1 MKFGLREEI
10 YNKIKKITQK
20 YNYKFIIFGSRARG
34 DYKNNS
40 DIDIAIYGNITMED
54 EMKIR
59 NDFDKIDMEY
69 MVDIVIVDKIE
80 KEELLENINKE
91 GVLIE

>member
-10 YNKIKKITQK
+10 YNKIKEITQK
-20 YNYKFIIFGSRARG
+20 YDYKFVIFGSRARG

-40 DIDIAIYGNITMED
+40 DIDIAILGDVSLED
-54 EMKIR
+54 ETSIR

-69 MVDIVIVDKIE
+69 MLDIVIACKTE

-91 GVLIE
+91 GVLI

>member
-1 MKFGLREEI
+1 MNFGLREEI
-10 YNKIKKITQK
+10 YNKIKEITQK
-20 YNYKFIIFGSRARG
+20 YNYKFVMFGSRARG

-40 DIDIAIYGNITMED
+40 DIDIAIYGNITRE
-54 EMKIR
+54 EEIRIR
-59 NDFDKIDMEY
+59 NEFDKIDMEY
-69 MVDIVIVDKIE
+69 MIDIIFISKIE

>member
-40 DIDIAIYGNITMED
+40 DIDIAIYGNITVED

-59 NDFDKIDMEY
+59 NDFDSELVKNFANDIQDNPCKILKKKLY
-69 MVDIVIVDKIE
+69 
-80 KEELLENINKE
+80 
-91 GVLIE
+91 

>member
-40 DIDIAIYGNITMED
+40 DIDIAIYGNITVED

-80 KEELLENINKE
+80 KKELLENINKE
-91 GVLIE
+91 GVLI